1 MVFGFKSAKAYE
13 KAMMSRGGGK
23 NVHRNYFNRVGP
35 LKKRFR
41 RYRPPGLMQRRVL
54 YMARILTRAGIPL
67 KTAAKIAGALL
78 DTRQSTRLKRR
89 WKK

>member
-35 LKKRFR
+35 LKKSFR
-41 RYRPPGLMQRRVL
+41 RYRPPGLKQKRIL
-54 YMARILTRAGIPL
+54 LMARLLSRAGIPL
-67 KTAAKIAGALL
+67 KVAAKIAGAFL
-78 DTRQSTRLKRR
+78 DTRASTRLKRR